1 MIRGESSGDLD
12 RDRDRSNLQILGEGI
27 RYNLASILAV
37 VGLLVAVVVLF
48 FLLGVLGV
56 YNMDFVI
63 ETLPTGLGPALTSMI
78 FTNVSFF
85 IGFLAALPL
94 GLIRAY
100 GPGILRRRKASAS
113 SLLPYSRAKELYGTG
128 KAIRVVFLQNL
139 RRALVAPAY
148 GFATG
153 FVETMRGT
161 PFLVQMFIVLSAML
175 VISPRMEFLGWN
187 VFYWAGLIALILNTS
202 GYQAEVF
209 RAGFQSVGQGQIEA
223 AKAIGLKGRQ
233 VFFRI
238 TLPQS
243 TRLIILPLTNE
254 WISLFK
260 ASTILSYIT
269 IFELFFWA
277 RNIALHGQGIEA
289 FIMLSIFYL
298 AINVPLGRAISYI
311 EHRRRIPGL
320 GTQFREDRGPRPTF
334 WSPGSG
340 RAGGGLH

>member
-1 MIRGESSGDLD
+1 MATEKSAPESEESQQL
-12 RDRDRSNLQILGEGI
+12 STLAILREGI
-27 RYNLASILAV
+27 RSNARSIMLV
-37 VGLLVAVVVLF
+37 VGLLAGVLVLF
-48 FLLGVLGV
+48 VALGLLHV
-56 YNMDFVI
+56 YNLDFVI
-63 ETLPTGLGPALTSMI
+63 KNLPSGLGPAATSMV
-78 FTNVSFF
+78 FTNASFVL
-85 IGFLAALPL
+85 GLLAAIPL

-100 GPGILRRRKASAS
+100 GPGLLRRRKATAA
-113 SLLPYSRAKELYGTG
+113 SLLPYARAKELYGTG
-128 KAIRVVFLQNL
+128 KAIRVVFVQNL

-153 FVETMRGT
+153 FVEAMRGT
-161 PFLVQMFIVLSAML
+161 PFLVQMFIVLSVML
-175 VISPRMEFLGWN
+175 AAAPRLEFLGWT
-187 VFYWAGLIALILNTS
+187 VFYWSGLIALTINTA

-233 VFFRI
+233 VFSRI

-269 IFELFFWA
+269 IVELFFWA
-277 RNIALHGQGIEA
+277 RNFALDGQGVEA
-289 FIMLSIFYL
+289 FIMLSIFFL

-311 EHRRRIPGL
+311 EQRRRIPGL
-320 GTQFREDRGPRPTF
+320 GTQITEEKKFRRRTVYG
-334 WSPGSG
+334 
-340 RAGGGLH
+340 

>member
-1 MIRGESSGDLD
+1 MDGATPSEGET
-12 RDRDRSNLQILGEGI
+12 DRDRSSLAILGEGL
-27 RYNLASILAV
+27 RKSATSILAV
-37 VGLLVAVVVLF
+37 VGLLVGILILF
-48 FLLGVLGV
+48 FALGELGA

-63 ETLPTGLGPALTSMI
+63 ENLPSGLEPALTSLI
-78 FTNVSFF
+78 FTNVSFV

-100 GPGILRRRKASAS
+100 GPGIIRRRKATASA
-113 SLLPYSRAKELYGTG
+113 LLPYARAKELYGTG
-128 KAIRVVFLQNL
+128 KAIRVVILQNL
-139 RRALVAPAY
+139 RRVLVAPAY

-153 FVETMRGT
+153 YVETMRGT

-175 VISPRMEFLGWN
+175 VVAPRMEFLGWN
-187 VFYWAGLIALILNTS
+187 VFYWSGLIALTLNTA

-233 VFFRI
+233 VFSRI

-269 IFELFFWA
+269 ILELFFFA
-277 RNIALHGQGIEA
+277 RQIALHGPGIEA
-289 FIMLSIFYL
+289 FIILSIFYL

-320 GTQFREDRGPRPTF
+320 GTQMREDKGPRPTF
-334 WSPGSG
+334 WAPGSG
-340 RAGGGLH
+340 RGM

>member
-1 MIRGESSGDLD
+1 MGIPSPEADSLE
-12 RDRDRSNLQILGEGI
+12 RDRSSLEILGQGI
-27 RYNLASILAV
+27 RQSAGSILAV
-37 VGLLVAVVVLF
+37 VGLLVGVVIVLF
-48 FLLGVLGV
+48 ILGALGV
-56 YNMDFVI
+56 YNMQFVI
-63 ETLPTGLGPALTSMI
+63 QNLPTGLGPALTSMI
-78 FTNVSFF
+78 FTNVSFV

-100 GPGILRRRKASAS
+100 GPGILRRRKATASA
-113 SLLPYSRAKELYGTG
+113 LLPYSRAKELYGTG

-139 RRALVAPAY
+139 KRVLVAPAY

-153 FVETMRGT
+153 YVETMRGT
-161 PFLVQMFIVLSAML
+161 PFLVQMFIVLSVML
-175 VISPRMEFLGWN
+175 AFAPRMEFLGWN
-187 VFYWAGLIALILNTS
+187 VFYWAGLIALTLNTA

-233 VFFRI
+233 VFSRI

-269 IFELFFWA
+269 IVELFFWA
-277 RNIALHGQGIEA
+277 RQDALHGQGIEA

-298 AINVPLGRAISYI
+298 AINVPLGRAISYV
-311 EHRRRIPGL
+311 EARRRIPGL
-320 GTQFREDRGPRPTF
+320 GTQMREDRGPRPTF
-334 WSPGSG
+334 WAPGSG
-340 RAGGGLH
+340 RGM

>member
-1 MIRGESSGDLD
+1 MGDIEPNAAGT
-12 RDRDRSNLQILGEGI
+12 DRDRSNLAILGEGI
-27 RYNLASILAV
+27 RESAGSIAAV
-37 VGLLVAVVVLF
+37 VGLLVAVLVVF
-48 FLLGVLGV
+48 FALGELGL

-63 ETLPTGLGPALTSMI
+63 ATLPSGLGPALTSMI
-78 FTNVSFF
+78 FTNVSFV
-85 IGFLAALPL
+85 IGLLAALPL

-100 GPGILRRRKASAS
+100 GPGIIRRRKATASA
-113 SLLPYSRAKELYGTG
+113 LLPYSRAKELYGTR
-128 KAIRVVFLQNL
+128 KALRVVILQNL
-139 RRALVAPAY
+139 KRVLVAPAY

-153 FVETMRGT
+153 YVETMRGT
-161 PFLVQMFIVLSAML
+161 PFLVQMFIVLSALL
-175 VISPRMEFLGWN
+175 VVFPKLDFLGWN
-187 VFYWAGLIALILNTS
+187 VFYWAGLIALTLNTA

-233 VFFRI
+233 VFSRI

-269 IFELFFWA
+269 ILELFFWA
-277 RNIALHGQGIEA
+277 RQIALHGQGIEA

-320 GTQFREDRGPRPTF
+320 GTQMREDRRPRPTF
-334 WSPGSG
+334 WAPGSG
-340 RAGGGLH
+340 RGM

>member
-1 MIRGESSGDLD
+1 MVGAEPAAEPVKGDERSSL
-12 RDRDRSNLQILGEGI
+12 RSLGQGI
-27 RYNLASILAV
+27 RQSASSIIAV
-37 VGLLVAVVVLF
+37 AALLVVVVVLF
-48 FLLGVLGV
+48 FVLGVLGV
-56 YNMDFVI
+56 YNMNVVI
-63 ETLPTGLGPALTSMI
+63 GKLPTGLGPALTSLI
-78 FTNVSFF
+78 FTNVSFV

-100 GPGILRRRKASAS
+100 GPGILRRRKATASA
-113 SLLPYSRAKELYGTG
+113 LLPYARAKELYGTG
-128 KAIRVVFLQNL
+128 KAIRVVILQNL
-139 RRALVAPAY
+139 KRVLIAPAY

-153 FVETMRGT
+153 YVETMRGT

-175 VISPRMEFLGWN
+175 VVAPRMEFLGWN
-187 VFYWAGLIALILNTS
+187 VFYWSGLISLTLNTA

-233 VFFRI
+233 VFSRI

-269 IFELFFWA
+269 IVELFFFA
-277 RNIALHGQGIEA
+277 RKIALSGPGVEA
-289 FIMLSIFYL
+289 FIILSIFYL
-298 AINVPLGRAISYI
+298 AVNVPLGRAISYI
-311 EHRRRIPGL
+311 ESRRRIPGL
-320 GTQFREDRGPRPTF
+320 GTQMREDRGPRPTF
-334 WSPGSG
+334 WAPGSG
-340 RAGGGLH
+340 RGH

>member
-1 MIRGESSGDLD
+1 MDGVTPSEGETG
-12 RDRDRSNLQILGEGI
+12 RDRSRMAILGEGV
-27 RYNLASILAV
+27 RESASSILAV
-37 VGLLVAVVVLF
+37 VGLLVGIFILF
-48 FLLGVLGV
+48 FALGELGV
-56 YNMDFVI
+56 YDMDFVI
-63 ETLPTGLGPALTSMI
+63 ENLPSGFGPALASLI
-78 FTNVSFF
+78 FTNVSFG

-100 GPGILRRRKASAS
+100 GPGIIRRRKATASA
-113 SLLPYSRAKELYGTG
+113 LLPYARAKELYGTG
-128 KAIRVVFLQNL
+128 KAVRVVILQNL
-139 RRALVAPAY
+139 RRVLVAPAY

-175 VISPRMEFLGWN
+175 VVAPRLEFLGWN
-187 VFYWAGLIALILNTS
+187 VFYWSGLIALTLNTA

-209 RAGFQSVGQGQIEA
+209 RAGFQSVGQGQVEA
-223 AKAIGLKGRQ
+223 AKAIGLRGHQ
-233 VFFRI
+233 VFSRI

-269 IFELFFWA
+269 ILELFFFA
-277 RNIALHGQGIEA
+277 RQIALHGPGIEA
-289 FIMLSIFYL
+289 FIILSIFYL

-320 GTQFREDRGPRPTF
+320 GTQFREDRGPRATF
-334 WSPGSG
+334 WAAGSG
-340 RAGGGLH
+340 RGH

>member
-1 MIRGESSGDLD
+1 MGIPSPEADSLE
-12 RDRDRSNLQILGEGI
+12 RDRSSFEILGQGI
-27 RYNLASILAV
+27 RQSAGSILAV
-37 VGLLVAVVVLF
+37 VGLLVGVVIVLF
-48 FLLGVLGV
+48 ILGALGV
-56 YNMDFVI
+56 YNMQFVI
-63 ETLPTGLGPALTSMI
+63 QNLPTGLGPALTSMI
-78 FTNVSFF
+78 FTNVSFV

-100 GPGILRRRKASAS
+100 GPGILRRRKATASA
-113 SLLPYSRAKELYGTG
+113 LLPYSRAKELYGTG

-139 RRALVAPAY
+139 KRVLVAPAY

-153 FVETMRGT
+153 YVETMRGT
-161 PFLVQMFIVLSAML
+161 PFLVQMFIVLSVML
-175 VISPRMEFLGWN
+175 AFAPRMEFLGWN
-187 VFYWAGLIALILNTS
+187 VFYWAGLIALTLNTA

-233 VFFRI
+233 VFSRI

-269 IFELFFWA
+269 IVELFFWA
-277 RNIALHGQGIEA
+277 RQDALHGQGIEA

-298 AINVPLGRAISYI
+298 AINVPLGRAISYV
-311 EHRRRIPGL
+311 EARRRIPGL
-320 GTQFREDRGPRPTF
+320 GTQMREDRGPRPTF
-334 WSPGSG
+334 WAPGSG
-340 RAGGGLH
+340 RGM

>member
-1 MIRGESSGDLD
+1 MEPNQPSPEDAGQDQ
-12 RDRDRSNLQILGEGI
+12 SNLAILGEGI
-27 RYNLASILAV
+27 RASATSIVAV
-37 VGLLVAVVVLF
+37 VGLLVGVLVLF
-48 FLLGVLGV
+48 FVLGELGV

-63 ETLPTGLGPALTSMI
+63 ETLPSGLGPALTSMI
-78 FTNVSFF
+78 FTNVSFL

-100 GPGILRRRKASAS
+100 GPGIIRRRKATASA
-113 SLLPYSRAKELYGTG
+113 LLPYARAKELYGTG
-128 KAIRVVFLQNL
+128 KAIRVVAVQNL
-139 RRALVAPAY
+139 KRVLVAPAY

-153 FVETMRGT
+153 YVETMRGT

-175 VISPRMEFLGWN
+175 VVAPRMEFLGWN
-187 VFYWAGLIALILNTS
+187 VFYWAGLIALTMNTA

-209 RAGFQSVGQGQIEA
+209 RAGFQSVGQGQVEA

-233 VFFRI
+233 VFSRI

-269 IFELFFWA
+269 ILELFFWS

-298 AINVPLGRAISYI
+298 AVNVPLGRAISYI

-320 GTQFREDRGPRPTF
+320 GTQMREDRGPRPTF
-334 WSPGSG
+334 WAAGSG
-340 RAGGGLH
+340 RGH